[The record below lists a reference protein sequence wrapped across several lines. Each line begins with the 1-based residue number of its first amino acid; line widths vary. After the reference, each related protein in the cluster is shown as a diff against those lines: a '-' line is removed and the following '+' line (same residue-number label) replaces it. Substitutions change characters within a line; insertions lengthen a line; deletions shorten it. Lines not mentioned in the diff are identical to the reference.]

1 MIWRNIFFV
10 KANFWCFHSV
20 RRFDDLF
27 CISDTFAH
35 HISSLVNGLTNSLQ
49 ILKSS
54 YYFNTSAVW
63 YVSIIFSKYSVFTM
77 YIVGYKIMELPPS
90 LVPIWYFYN
99 TFFWGESKNIE
110 TTIISC
116 LVLLIWKY
124 WKYQTLQV
132 HIFYGKS

>member
-1 MIWRNIFFV
+1 MIWRNIFSV
-10 KANFWCFHSV
+10 RVNFWCFHSV

-35 HISSLVNGLTNSLQ
+35 HISSFINGFTNSLQ

-63 YVSIIFSKYSVFTM
+63 YVSIIFSKYLVFTM

-99 TFFWGESKNIE
+99 TFFLRRIQ
-110 TTIISC
+110 
-116 LVLLIWKY
+116 KY
-124 WKYQTLQV
+124 WNYHYLMLSITDLKVLKIPNAPST
-132 HIFYGKS
+132 HILW